1 MTDMAGTQARTTA
14 ATSITDEE
22 LIGLLVPPPRPRW
35 QTVCIAVAFAVALAG
50 VVLLSDSGAVVPR
63 VHAELS
69 QWGPDERA
77 FTVVF
82 RLRNDGWT
90 ETQVRGVDASQS
102 MFGAMHVLTRLPQT
116 LAPHRTLEV
125 TARFDSFNC
134 GASIDGR
141 SAGIRVRVRDP
152 FGLTLT
158 RRVKIET
165 HDGAQGGWPA
175 SVTAYAC
182 AAKSG

>member
-14 ATSITDEE
+14 ASSTTDDE

-35 QTVCIAVAFAVALAG
+35 QTVCIAVAFVAALAG
-50 VVLLSDSGAVVPR
+50 VVLASDSGAVVPR

-69 QWGPDERA
+69 QWGPNGRA

-82 RLRNDGWT
+82 RVRNDSWT
-90 ETQVRGVDASQS
+90 QTQVRAVDASQP
-102 MFGAMHVLTRLPQT
+102 MFGAVHVLTRLPQT
-116 LAPHRTLEV
+116 LEPQGTLEV
-125 TARFDSFNC
+125 TVRFDSLNC
-134 GASIDGR
+134 RASIDGR
-141 SAGIRVRVRDP
+141 SSGIRVRVRDP

-165 HDGAQGGWPA
+165 HDAAQGDWPA
-175 SVTAYAC
+175 YVTADAC
-182 AAKSG
+182 AAKRG